1 MSTGHIDFF
10 QGKKVKILEM
20 ILTNE
25 DNQLELSCKL
35 CLDDAIYGI
44 TFYNVSRL
52 RINNFSKPLEVYG
65 FEVINHSQNGWEK
78 DSKYEICDFE
88 DDRVN
93 FFCEYFEIHELD
105 CA

>member
-52 RINNFSKPLEVYG
+52 RINNLG
-65 FEVINHSQNGWEK
+65 VI
-78 DSKYEICDFE
+78 
-88 DDRVN
+88 
-93 FFCEYFEIHELD
+93 
-105 CA
+105 